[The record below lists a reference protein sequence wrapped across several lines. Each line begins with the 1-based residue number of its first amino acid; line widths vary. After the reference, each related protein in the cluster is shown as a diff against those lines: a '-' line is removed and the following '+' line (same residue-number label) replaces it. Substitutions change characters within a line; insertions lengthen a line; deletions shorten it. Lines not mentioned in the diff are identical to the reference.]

1 MRLASLRLLFY
12 GVFSMKRVNTNHTT
26 AGALAL
32 VAAAVAGWAPACG
45 CAAERGTASAAG
57 EVEEVLVTAQRREQR
72 SQDIGGSIAVLG
84 GERLAEEGLASG
96 ADIVNLVSGVQ
107 AASAYG
113 SQPVFQIR
121 GVGASD
127 FQISTPPAAG
137 VYRDGVFL
145 STNVQAGEQIFD
157 MDRIEVL
164 KGPQGTLYGRN
175 SSAGAINYL
184 SKAPTRTP
192 ESYLTAGFGRFDRR
206 ELEGAMSGPLGETFA
221 YRLAARVVRRD
232 SPFANISVDPRFVAG
247 SNDAGGTGDD
257 RSVRAQLAYAGA
269 AGLSARFIAH
279 YSQERGTSP
288 NPKSIPDAGANCPGR
303 NDGGIRDNIENP
315 VCVADANLGVRV
327 RSPTQKFTLGVGP
340 DGIQPVDN
348 AFYGVSSEINIPLSL
363 GTLTSITAYEGF
375 HNDFGMDYDGTVEPI
390 LNLGYRRNLD
400 QYSQEIR
407 LAGETRAI
415 HWLVGAYGSYE
426 ELDQDLLY
434 WCGFL
439 NPALRTGS
447 CDYFGAAA
455 RAPAGA
461 PLPTSRANSVGST
474 WQRKTTAAAV
484 FTHNEIPLSEHWS
497 AVAGGRYTL
506 DHVGFAGRG
515 YVVYDDGSQQL
526 NNQGNV
532 GPAIGSSSFTVKKF
546 TGTLGLNYK
555 PADMLLAYLSYSEGF
570 KSGGYEGSI
579 FNNITGLS
587 SSFKP
592 ETVRAL
598 EVGLKAEPTRQLR
611 VNLSVFHQLY
621 DDPQARIDTILPLP
635 GGGTLPTT
643 ALSNLHEARVSGV
656 ESEIQWVPAVGLTL
670 GSSLTFYH
678 SRIDQPFDASK
689 PTLNARFDGNQLAGA
704 APFAAVAFGR
714 YEWSLRDR
722 LRLQLTASAKYL
734 DAFYTKVENFGTS
747 RQPAY
752 TLVAARA
759 ALISAGGLDVAV
771 WGKNLLNEE
780 YTTVTFLGFGSDT
793 YYMADPRT
801 WGIDLRYSF

>member
-1 MRLASLRLLFY
+1 MN
-12 GVFSMKRVNTNHTT
+12 RVDSSHTT
-26 AGALAL
+26 AFVFL
-32 VAAAVAGWAPACG
+32 AAAVSSLLPASVR
-45 CAAERGTASAAG
+45 AVERGETPDAS
-57 EVEEVLVTAQRREQR
+57 EIDEVLVTAQRREQR
-72 SQDIGGSIAVLG
+72 SQDVGASIAVLG
-84 GERLAEEGLASG
+84 GERLTEEGLGSG

-127 FQISTPPAAG
+127 FQIATPPAAG
-137 VYRDGVFL
+137 VYSDGVFL
-145 STNVQAGEQIFD
+145 STNVQAGQPIFD
-157 MDRIEVL
+157 MDRVEVL

-184 SKAPTRTP
+184 SKAPTRMP

-206 ELEGAMSGPLGETFA
+206 ELQGATSGPLGERFA
-221 YRLAARVVRRD
+221 YRLSGQLVQRD
-232 SPFANISVDPRFVAG
+232 SPLENVSVDPRFVAG
-247 SNDAGGTGDD
+247 SNDAGGTTDG
-257 RSVRAQLAYAGA
+257 RALRAQLAYSGA
-269 AGLSARFIAH
+269 AGSNARFIAH
-279 YSQERGTSP
+279 YSQEKGTSP

-303 NDGGIRDNIENP
+303 IDGAIRGNIENP
-315 VCVADANLGVRV
+315 ACVADANLGNRV
-327 RSPTQKFTLGVGP
+327 RSPTEKFTLGVGP

-348 AFYGVSSEINIPLSL
+348 AFYGVSAEVNIPVGV
-363 GTLTSITAYEGF
+363 GTLTSLTAYEGF
-375 HNDFGMDYDGTVEPI
+375 HNDFGMDYDGLVEPI
-390 LNLGYRRNLD
+390 LNLGYQRNLD

-407 LAGETRAI
+407 LAGEARGI

-426 ELDQDLLY
+426 KLDQDLLY

-439 NPALRTGS
+439 NPTLRTGS
-447 CDYFGAAA
+447 CNYFGAAA

-474 WQRKTTAAAV
+474 WERETTAAAV
-484 FTHNEIPLSEHWS
+484 FTHNEIPLAEHWS
-497 AVAGGRYTL
+497 AIVGGRYTL
-506 DHVGFAGRG
+506 DDVNFAGRG
-515 YVVYDDGSQQL
+515 YVIYDDGSQQI

-555 PADMLLAYLSYSEGF
+555 PSDRLLAYLSYGQGF

-611 VNLSVFHQLY
+611 VNLSAFYQLY

-643 ALSNLHEARVSGV
+643 ALSNLHEAVVYGV
-656 ESEIQWVPAVGLTL
+656 ESEIQWVPATGLTL

-678 SRIDQPFDASK
+678 SRIDQPFDPAK
-689 PTLNARFDGNQLAGA
+689 PTLNPRFDGNELAGA
-704 APFAAVAFGR
+704 APFSAVAFGR
-714 YEWSLRDR
+714 YELPLGEGRR
-722 LRLQLTASAKYL
+722 MQLTASAKYL

-752 TLVAARA
+752 TLVSARA
-759 ALISAGGLDVAV
+759 ALRFAGGLDVAV

-793 YYMADPRT
+793 YYIADPRT
-801 WGIDLRYSF
+801 WGIDVRYSF